1 MEQKASPENQKLNM
15 EADELYGYGFY
26 ISALSSENDSDTG

>member
-15 EADELYGYGFY
+15 EADELYGYVFY
-26 ISALSSENDSDTG
+26 ISAFIYRKAF